1 MSVEVE
7 ILPTFLTLTVEWL
20 TKLNDRCGGPDSV
33 CESSPI
39 IAAPQLIQEVLADSA
54 TSSSDLAN
62 VLSPGRKGNLAANSY
77 IICWVLVDSLEQ
89 IREDLVLLPNGRQ
102 DCVH

>member
-1 MSVEVE
+1 M
-7 ILPTFLTLTVEWL
+7 
-20 TKLNDRCGGPDSV
+20 KLHV
-33 CESSPI
+33 
-39 IAAPQLIQEVLADSA
+39 AAIPQSDGWNTYIQEVLADSA

-77 IICWVLVDSLEQ
+77 IICWVLADSLEQ